1 MQTYFSIIW
10 VFFWS
15 SRNQT
20 RHMEHFQC
28 PGTQLIIY
36 DMGVISIVIQ
46 SRPWWWIS
54 QSTLPVW
61 KVGCLNPSRVRP
73 KSLKQVVTAPLL
85 KAPQQLWVSHVLRDD
100 HYKQMP
106 CITVGVA
113 HSWILTAPWLWVP
126 SIGQNLQPFNGN
138 GDFSMSEKFSSGMK
152 KTKKQTNIQSYC
164 MLRFSTEYVVY
175 MK

>member
-1 MQTYFSIIW
+1 MQTKGKLHMQTYFSIIW

-126 SIGQNLQPFNGN
+126 SIGQNLHPFKGN

-152 KTKKQTNIQSYC
+152 KKQKTNKHSK
-164 MLRFSTEYVVY
+164 LLHAKV
-175 MK
+175 